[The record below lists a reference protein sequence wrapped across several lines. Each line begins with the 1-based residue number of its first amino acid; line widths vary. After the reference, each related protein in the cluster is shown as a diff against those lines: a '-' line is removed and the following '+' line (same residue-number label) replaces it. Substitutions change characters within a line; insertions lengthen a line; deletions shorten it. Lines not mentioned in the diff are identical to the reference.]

1 MLENP
6 QRYTVTAALI
16 YANGPIHI
24 GHLAGCYLPADIY
37 VRYLRATGKD
47 VAFISGTDEH
57 GVPITIRAQ
66 KEGITPQEV
75 VDKYYGQIKQAFAD
89 FGISFDIYSRTSNKV
104 HHETAQEFFLNLNE
118 GGHFTEET
126 TEQYYD
132 ETAKQFLADRYI
144 VGVCP
149 VCGNENAYGDQCE
162 RCGSTLSPTELRE
175 PLRSMLSGAKPVLKA
190 TKNWYLPLDK
200 MQPRIEAYVNSHPEW
215 KTNVFGQCQSW
226 LKEGLRPRAMT
237 RDLDW
242 GITVPLPDTEGKVL
256 YVWFDAPIGY
266 ISMTKEW
273 AAEQGRD
280 VDLYWRDQNTK
291 LVHFIGKD
299 NIVFHCIIFPAMLM
313 HNTSGYILPENV
325 PANEFMNLEGDKIST
340 SRNWAVWLHE
350 YLDEM
355 PGKQDVLR
363 YVLTANA
370 PETKDSE
377 FTWKDFQTRNN
388 AELVGIFGNFVN
400 RAVVLTQKF
409 CDNRVPA
416 LCNPTDYDNEVLN
429 ELAQFPDR
437 IGQSIKHYRFRE
449 GLAHLIDLARLGNKY
464 LAETEPWK
472 VVKIDPIRVNAILHI
487 ALQITANLS
496 VLCEPFLPF
505 TAKKLRY
512 QLNADALDK
521 DVLTWL
527 NAGKPD
533 LLTEGHMLGQSS
545 LLFEKLEDEVI
556 NKQIQKLHDS
566 KRMNEL
572 AESGLPAKEVSQL
585 KSEITYDDFAKM
597 DIRIGTITE
606 AERVPKSDKLLKLRV
621 DDGRE
626 GRQILSGIAK
636 HFTPEELIGKQ
647 VTFLANL
654 APRKMMGMES
664 QGMILMAE
672 DRDGT
677 LAMLPPS
684 KQIWNG
690 GTVS

>member
-1 MLENP
+1 MSLENP

-24 GHLAGCYLPADIY
+24 GHIAGCYLPADIY

-66 KEGITPQEV
+66 KEGITPQQV
-75 VDKYYGQIKQAFAD
+75 VDKYYVQIKRSFEE
-89 FGISFDIYSRTSNKV
+89 FGISFDMYSRTSKPI
-104 HHETAQEFFLNLNE
+104 HHETSREFFTSLYNS
-118 GGHFTEET
+118 GDFTEEV

-162 RCGSTLSPTELRE
+162 RCGSTLSPTELKE

-190 TKNWYLPLDK
+190 TKNWYLPLDR
-200 MQPRIEAYVNSHPEW
+200 MQPRIEEYINAHPEW
-215 KTNVFGQCQSW
+215 KTNVMGQCQSW

-242 GITVPLPDTEGKVL
+242 GIRVPLPDTEGKVL

-273 AAEQGRD
+273 AEQQGRD
-280 VDLYWRDQNTK
+280 WELYWRDKDTK

-313 HNTSGYILPENV
+313 HEGSYILADNV

-350 YLDEM
+350 YLEEL

-363 YVLTANA
+363 YVLAANA

-388 AELVGIFGNFVN
+388 SELVGVFGNFVN
-400 RAVVLTQKF
+400 RAMVLTQKF
-409 CDNRVPA
+409 CEGKVPA
-416 LCNPTDYDNEVLN
+416 KHGLTETDQAVLD

-437 IGQSIKHYRFRE
+437 IGQAIEQYRFRE
-449 GLAHLIDLARLGNKY
+449 ALNHLLDLARLGNKY

-472 VVKIDPIRVNAILHI
+472 VAKTDALRVHTILNI
-487 ALQITANLS
+487 ALQISASLS
-496 VLCEPFLPF
+496 VVCEPFLPF
-505 TAKKLRY
+505 TAEKLRKL
-512 QLNADALDK
+512 LNANQITPEDA
-521 DVLTWL
+521 TGSAFHWI

-533 LLTEGHMLGQSS
+533 LLPQGHELGEAV

-556 NKQIQKLHDS
+556 TGQITKLHDA

-572 AESGLPAKEVSQL
+572 AVKTVPEAKPVIQ
-585 KSEITYDDFAKM
+585 YDDFAKM
-597 DIRIGTITE
+597 DIRIGTILE
-606 AERVPKSDKLLKLRV
+606 AERVPKSDKLLKLKV
-621 DDGRE
+621 DDGT
-626 GRQILSGIAK
+626 GPRQILSGIAK
-636 HFTPEELIGKQ
+636 HFEPEKLIGTQ

-654 APRKMMGMES
+654 APRKMMGLES

-672 DRDGT
+672 DRDGS
-677 LAMLPPS
+677 LALISPD
-684 KQIWNG
+684 KAVWNG